1 MSAVKSLVQ
10 KQIFSESEVQ
20 DFSPAQRNII
30 GKKIVEKIRQ
40 RTNSGLDVNGVPF
53 RYAPNSEFVG
63 NNLTLT
69 GDMLTMLDVVSISN
83 GIVIGYSELSS
94 QEALQAE
101 GHQEAFQSRGLWKK
115 RFIGLSSS
123 EKDLVLAQARAEFED
138 EFVQQKS
145 SFIDSFINNLIR
157 SQGE

>member
-1 MSAVKSLVQ
+1 MPAVKSLVQ
-10 KQIFSESEVQ
+10 KQIFSESEVAG
-20 DFSPAQRNII
+20 FTPAQRNII
-30 GKKIVEKIRQ
+30 GRKIVEKIRQ
-40 RTNSGLDVNGVPF
+40 RTNSGLDVNGAPF
-53 RYAPNSEFVG
+53 RYAPESEFAG

-83 GIVIGYSELSS
+83 GITVGYSELAS

-123 EKDLVLAQARAEFED
+123 EKDLVLAQARSEFGD
-138 EFVQQKS
+138 EFAQQKS
-145 SFIDSFINNLIR
+145 SFIDLFINNLIR
-157 SQGE
+157 NQGE